1 MNFQKDLTEVMV
13 FPSDFLLQDSD
24 SFVRVFCVSDGH
36 LQKTAW
42 LVTQLMFQIKKR
54 HVCMMS
60 LNYLDINA
68 NQCGTEGIHVI
79 FLLQFSVESEI

>member
-1 MNFQKDLTEVMV
+1 MNFQKDLTEAMI

-24 SFVRVFCVSDGH
+24 SFVRISYVSDGH
-36 LQKTAW
+36 PQKTAW
-42 LVTQLMFQIKKR
+42 LATQWMFLIKKR
-54 HVCMMS
+54 HVCVIS

-68 NQCGTEGIHVI
+68 TECGTEGSCVI